1 MYCPLP
7 LSPPVRCT
15 AALAELSYTDVE
27 GYTGEVEFISVEEW
41 GVELESLLADLTQQD
56 GRAVLSSDDGRP
68 NYGSYCKLRAVYGDA
83 YTKSRVPAPGGGYR

>member
-1 MYCPLP
+1 MELESLLADLTQLTLP
-7 LSPPVRCT
+7 FHTLSQ
-15 AALAELSYTDVE
+15 
-27 GYTGEVEFISVEEW
+27 VEFISVEEW

>member
-1 MYCPLP
+1 M
-7 LSPPVRCT
+7 
-15 AALAELSYTDVE
+15 
-27 GYTGEVEFISVEEW
+27 
-41 GVELESLLADLTQQD
+41 ELESLLADLTQQD